1 MKNMKDSFVS
11 LWSCTY
17 SFREA
22 LREDS
27 KCKVLDRIK
36 EGNLSS
42 LWDASND
49 NNDEKLW
56 VWKDVALNSIPIGG
70 DLHLC
75 LNLTGE
81 SSSCP
86 SPVDIPHLNEV
97 LPRLMLPPTR
107 EVLFN
112 EDTLRESIIWVTFML
127 FDEKAKKGEG
137 TYIYRNV
144 MNIEDDLS
152 AKILSIMYRSP
163 EIGDLGHNSF
173 FRDYCLDFSN
183 MMRDQVQP
191 NFTLVT
197 SDNSEIHNKQLYSI
211 QINSLIGKPNSHFV
225 GDERLRE
232 GGDDEIVSRASNLR
246 NKIKIYLSSEKGND
260 IAKKLAKY
268 SIDKLDIGAINEINE
283 LNEKIGSDDLQLV
296 FFKDSIDF
304 EKTEQ
309 TPIAISLF
317 IENELCNII
326 ISNIHD
332 VKQENKINEFTKSIE
347 QDRWKLANYFIWLV
361 AIHPD
366 LDSYIV
372 RHVFDFRRENEAR
385 RRIVRPSGIVVAVR
399 ANSDL
404 SSIAARSEILIH
416 ELFSPLTS
424 YYAWDNLV
432 SSTKNSVLTDYAKGA
447 AHGFKNA
454 LMLPGFYLDGQENV
468 IANIIEDEEDSISSG
483 SVKKLRD
490 MLKDINVSKMLIDQL
505 NQQAQL
511 FFWVMAPD
519 RYADEKRDPRQQS
532 RWPER
537 DCDTILSSSYLTAMS
552 IVLST
557 LPDESFAKR
566 GLCKEA
572 IKKIARNSVVAAVGL
587 SNENSYSSLCTKIG
601 DIARQIPLFTTSIE
615 IPPELQNHLKLKSVE
630 RGAIEG
636 ILAELF
642 QNAIRVVLLD
652 NYDATIRFGII
663 KEGNSICIYISNT
676 ARFEDA
682 IKLRDAISKDRTD
695 SYSASGGIRGLRQI
709 TAFERELLTDL
720 HFEIIRPN
728 LDNITN
734 NDKYVEVIWK
744 MLIL

>member
-1 MKNMKDSFVS
+1 
-11 LWSCTY
+11 
-17 SFREA
+17 
-22 LREDS
+22 
-27 KCKVLDRIK
+27 
-36 EGNLSS
+36 
-42 LWDASND
+42 
-49 NNDEKLW
+49 
-56 VWKDVALNSIPIGG
+56 
-70 DLHLC
+70 
-75 LNLTGE
+75 
-81 SSSCP
+81 
-86 SPVDIPHLNEV
+86 
-97 LPRLMLPPTR
+97 
-107 EVLFN
+107 
-112 EDTLRESIIWVTFML
+112 
-127 FDEKAKKGEG
+127 
-137 TYIYRNV
+137 
-144 MNIEDDLS
+144 
-152 AKILSIMYRSP
+152 
-163 EIGDLGHNSF
+163 
-173 FRDYCLDFSN
+173 
-183 MMRDQVQP
+183 
-191 NFTLVT
+191 
-197 SDNSEIHNKQLYSI
+197 
-211 QINSLIGKPNSHFV
+211 
-225 GDERLRE
+225 
-232 GGDDEIVSRASNLR
+232 
-246 NKIKIYLSSEKGND
+246 
-260 IAKKLAKY
+260 
-268 SIDKLDIGAINEINE
+268 
-283 LNEKIGSDDLQLV
+283 
-296 FFKDSIDF
+296 
-304 EKTEQ
+304 
-309 TPIAISLF
+309 
-317 IENELCNII
+317 
-326 ISNIHD
+326 
-332 VKQENKINEFTKSIE
+332 
-347 QDRWKLANYFIWLV
+347 
-361 AIHPD
+361 
-366 LDSYIV
+366 
-372 RHVFDFRRENEAR
+372 
-385 RRIVRPSGIVVAVR
+385 
-399 ANSDL
+399 
-404 SSIAARSEILIH
+404 
-416 ELFSPLTS
+416 
-424 YYAWDNLV
+424 
-432 SSTKNSVLTDYAKGA
+432 
-447 AHGFKNA
+447 
-454 LMLPGFYLDGQENV
+454 
-468 IANIIEDEEDSISSG
+468 
-483 SVKKLRD
+483 